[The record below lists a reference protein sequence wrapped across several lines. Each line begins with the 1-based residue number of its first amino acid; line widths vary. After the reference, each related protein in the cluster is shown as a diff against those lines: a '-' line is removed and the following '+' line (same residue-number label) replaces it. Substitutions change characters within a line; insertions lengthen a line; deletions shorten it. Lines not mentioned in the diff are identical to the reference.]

1 MCRRITCPTCS
12 KPSWVGCGLHVESN
26 DVLGL
31 VPLLERCQCKKEYS
45 TRDSVFSTGKLQN
58 VMRVS
63 KGGGKKK
70 ISSKKKSGD
79 DENDNGNNDNN
90 NSSSGGENADSESN
104 TDGDGESTT
113 SGETGT
119 TSSSA
124 PTAAT
129 TATGENGEKIMV
141 KKKPKRSNSRTD
153 KFRKVKYKFLKFK
166 TIDLSQTRL
175 DRSQSEIKFNE
186 RLKRMG
192 YGSSHKIKKIILRQ
206 FTLIAFGLALAF
218 ALKEIENNEREE
230 EEELSA
236 TDVVYFVG
244 TVMTTI
250 GYGNITPIT
259 DGGKLLVTFTC
270 LPLIAKFG
278 YSLSALTEP
287 ILEVARLFSSYA
299 LKVLKMKEPLDLE
312 VDVQQM
318 MKTLAIQTTAN
329 YGTID
334 LSVNIPVK
342 DLSTFLNVLGSGWEK
357 VSTKDV
363 NQYIDDLAGD
373 GFAESFGTSISVS
386 EIVTLLNLIKANHAV
401 RKEKLNMLASFF
413 ISSAVFLLGFAY
425 FTSVNRN
432 GGWSRIDS
440 LYFSTISL
448 STVGF
453 GDFVPENTRQIAF
466 WYVWVTLGCGIFAT
480 LIGSFTNILGARQDE
495 HSAKKQ
501 LTKTF
506 RKKDVVRR
514 ARMSL
519 DDGSVRGANQRKEK
533 KERFARFTEMISG
546 L

>member
-45 TRDSVFSTGKLQN
+45 TRDSVFQTGKLQN

-90 NSSSGGENADSESN
+90 NSSSTENADSESN

-166 TIDLSQTRL
+166 TIDVSQTRL
-175 DRSQSEIKFNE
+175 DHSQSEIKFKE

-192 YGSSHKIKKIILRQ
+192 YGSSHKIRKIILRQ

-342 DLSTFLNVLGSGWEK
+342 DLPTFLIVLGSGWEK

-373 GFAESFGTSISVS
+373 GFAESLGASISVS
-386 EIVTLLNLIKANHAV
+386 EIVTLLNLIKANHARLLFHLFRRFCGRFCLLHLGQQKRRLVAHRLALLFNHLLEYGWIRRFCSRKHAPNRILV
-401 RKEKLNMLASFF
+401 RLGHLRLWYFRHLDW
-413 ISSAVFLLGFAY
+413 LLLKHP
-425 FTSVNRN
+425 RC
-432 GGWSRIDS
+432 
-440 LYFSTISL
+440 
-448 STVGF
+448 
-453 GDFVPENTRQIAF
+453 ETR
-466 WYVWVTLGCGIFAT
+466 
-480 LIGSFTNILGARQDE
+480 
-495 HSAKKQ
+495 
-501 LTKTF
+501 
-506 RKKDVVRR
+506 
-514 ARMSL
+514 
-519 DDGSVRGANQRKEK
+519 
-533 KERFARFTEMISG
+533 
-546 L
+546 

>member
-45 TRDSVFSTGKLQN
+45 TIDSVFQSGKLHN

-63 KGGGKKK
+63 KGGGKKN

-79 DENDNGNNDNN
+79 DENNNGKNDND
-90 NSSSGGENADSESN
+90 NSSSSGENADSESN

-119 TSSSA
+119 TLSSA

-141 KKKPKRSNSRTD
+141 KKKPKRSSSRTD

-166 TIDLSQTRL
+166 TMDLSQTRL
-175 DRSQSEIKFNE
+175 DHSQSEIKYKE
-186 RLKRMG
+186 HLKRMG

-206 FTLIAFGLALAF
+206 FTLIAFGLVVAF

-270 LPLIAKFG
+270 LPLIAKFA

-342 DLSTFLNVLGSGWEK
+342 DLSTVLNVLGSGWEK

-363 NQYIDDLAGD
+363 NHYIDDLAGD

-453 GDFVPENTRQIAF
+453 GDFVPESTRQIIF

-519 DDGSVRGANQRKEK
+519 DDGSVRGEK
-533 KERFARFTEMISG
+533 KKRFTKFTEMISG